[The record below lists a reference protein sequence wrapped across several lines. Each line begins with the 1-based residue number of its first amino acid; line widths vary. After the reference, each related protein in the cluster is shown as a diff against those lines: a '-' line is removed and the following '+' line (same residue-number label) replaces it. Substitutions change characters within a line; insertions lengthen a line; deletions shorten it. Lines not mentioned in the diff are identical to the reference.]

1 MTAHAITD
9 AATSHSFNAK
19 TKFLPKKSCLDVFS
33 GLLLKISMNLFE
45 QVTTAPTDPILGLSE
60 AFRNDPNPAKINLS
74 VGVYQDASGA
84 SPVLECVRLA
94 AKRLADS
101 NLTKGYLPINGAPR
115 FLENTRH
122 LVFGKDNEMVST
134 GRVASVHTPGG
145 TGALRIVGDFLR
157 GILDRRTIWVSNP
170 TWANH
175 QGIFSAAGLEVLS
188 YPYYQPE
195 SHGLNRD
202 GLLTVLENIPEN
214 DCVLFHACCH
224 NPTGIDPTPEDWET
238 IAKICK
244 ARHLLPVIDF
254 AYQGF
259 ASGWIEDAL
268 AIRLF
273 AQYGLEFFVCSS
285 FSKNFGLYQDRVGAL
300 HAVAKN
306 KDEADRVLSQLKVI
320 VRTNYSNPPA
330 HGSHLV
336 NTILDDPELYSIW
349 EEELKAMRA
358 RILSVRHQFVDALE
372 QAGASTDF
380 SFIRHQTGM
389 FSFSGLSRDTV
400 LRLRSNNGIYMVDS
414 GRINVAGINDSN
426 LHPLCQAIVAA
437 L

>member
-1 MTAHAITD
+1 
-9 AATSHSFNAK
+9 
-19 TKFLPKKSCLDVFS
+19 
-33 GLLLKISMNLFE
+33 MNLFE
-45 QVTTAPTDPILGLSE
+45 QVTTAPADPILGLSE
-60 AFRNDPNPAKINLS
+60 AFRNDPNPDKINLS
-74 VGVYQDASGA
+74 VGVYQDATGQ
-84 SPVLECVRLA
+84 SPVLECVRQA
-94 AKRLADS
+94 ALRLAQA
-101 NLTKGYLPINGAPR
+101 NPGKGYLPINGAPR

-122 LVFGKDNEMVST
+122 LVFGSSPDRDLV

-145 TGALRIVGDFLR
+145 TAALRITGDFLR
-157 GILDRRTIWVSNP
+157 HVLNRRTLWVSNP

-175 QGIFSAAGLEVLS
+175 KGIFTAAGLDVQS
-188 YPYYQPE
+188 YPYYDPE
-195 SHGLNRD
+195 THGLNRN

-214 DCVLFHACCH
+214 DAVLFHACCH

-259 ASGWIEDAL
+259 ASGWVEDAT

-306 KDEADRVLSQLKVI
+306 KEEADRVLSQLKVI

-336 NTILDDPELYSIW
+336 NTVLDTPELYGLW
-349 EEELKAMRA
+349 EEELKAMRV
-358 RILSVRHQFVDALE
+358 RILEVRNRFVDALE
-372 QAGASTDF
+372 AAGAKADF
-380 SFIRHQTGM
+380 SFIRSQTGM
-389 FSFSGLSRDTV
+389 FSFSGLSRETV
-400 LRLRSNNGIYMVDS
+400 HHLRANNSIYIVDS
-414 GRINVAGINDSN
+414 GRINVAGINDAN
-426 LHPLCQAIVAA
+426 IEPLCRAIVAA